1 MARMISRQDAAELLG
16 CNVQTVTNWVERGLL
31 KGHVV
36 GRALMVDRDSIEQY
50 FDDLKEL
57 GAMAQQ
63 ISDLKSEYRHVIRNN
78 KEVLEEAKG
87 VSITPARARDAFKA
101 NQLALIGL
109 CKGYLRDREGEI
121 FSALIRGEKLDDVG
135 RRFGLAKERIVQ
147 IAIKTAEKLSSIKE
161 LEEIHEQ
168 NKTLKAENEQLRQLI
183 SKRDMQLNEFEKIN
197 KLTLTLFEK
206 HLEDFNLSTRT
217 LNVLYSKNCETIAD
231 LVKLDREDLMS
242 ARNFGRKSFSEV
254 DELLSS
260 LGLQWGMN
268 LDLLTTK
275 ELKKWSE

>member
-36 GRALMVDRDSIEQY
+36 GRALMVDRDSIERY

-135 RRFGLAKERIVQ
+135 RRFGLTKERIVQ

-197 KLTLTLFEK
+197 KLTRTLFEK
-206 HLEDFNLSTRT
+206 LLEDFNLSTRT